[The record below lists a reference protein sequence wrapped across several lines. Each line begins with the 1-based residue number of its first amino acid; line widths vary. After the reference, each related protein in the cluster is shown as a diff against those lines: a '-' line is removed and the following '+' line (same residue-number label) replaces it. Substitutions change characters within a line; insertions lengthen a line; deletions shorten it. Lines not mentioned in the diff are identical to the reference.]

1 MSEVEDVIQR
11 GLVAFFEEKIPF
23 NKLLGMKVVS
33 IAQGCCEMS
42 IPIRP
47 ELVGDPSRPALHG
60 GVISALAD
68 TVGGLAMLSKYLD
81 AGVPRVST
89 IDLRIDYL
97 QPGTTDETLTA
108 VSEVIRIGN
117 RVGVTNTVVQ
127 QGDRVVAQARGVY
140 NIVRSD

>member
-33 IAQGCCEMS
+33 IAEGCCEMS

-68 TVGGLAMLSKYLD
+68 TVGGLAR
-81 AGVPRVST
+81 AGKGVEMRERAASFTRPYT
-89 IDLRIDYL
+89 G
-97 QPGTTDETLTA
+97 PGTSCTRLDRRDGVGWVMHVE
-108 VSEVIRIGN
+108 G
-117 RVGVTNTVVQ
+117 RVKGEW
-127 QGDRVVAQARGVY
+127 VY
-140 NIVRSD
+140 PSGPRACGTSCRS